1 MRAWLGFCLAKPV
14 LTLVVINLLATLLV
28 YVPLYENTDGYI
40 HLAFSGL
47 SLDNIYRYWDGP
59 LYMVVAKTFYQ
70 AGAPELLAFTDL
82 SPGYYAAHFPGYP
95 ATIRAFSYI
104 FGYANGM
111 IAATIAAT
119 SLSLWVLH
127 QLLKDLG
134 LSDKAL
140 WLGLVFIFLPP
151 RWLIYHSVGAAEPL
165 FLLEFFSF
173 ILFFRRKQYWL
184 AGLAGAAAAL
194 TRSPGI
200 LLLGVYALLIICEY
214 YRATS
219 RPSVGYIVRRQDEA
233 KELQK
238 DLGLSDKALWLG
250 LVFIFLPPRWLIY
263 HSVGAAE
270 PLFLLE
276 FFSFILFFRR
286 KQYWLAGLA
295 GAAAALTRSPGIL
308 LLGVY
313 ALLIICE
320 YYRATSRPSVGYIVR
335 RQLLPML
342 PFAAAP
348 LLLFG
353 LYHMQYGDF
362 FAYFH
367 SGDNVHLTGAPFSSI
382 WPSSVGYNWSEAT
395 LWIYLL
401 NAVGILLLWRAGHY
415 DLALFAAAFYI
426 PLIFVAHHDL
436 VRYMLPIFPLSLLI
450 AYQRFIIGREFKLA
464 MLLIV
469 PAIYIYTWSGVQTN
483 LAPADAMQQL
493 LTLIG

>member
-14 LTLVVINLLATLLV
+14 LTLVIINLLATLLV

-70 AGAPELLAFTDL
+70 AGAPELFAFTDL

-184 AGLAGAAAAL
+184 AGLAGAAAVL

-200 LLLGVYALLIICEY
+200 LLLGVYALLIIWEY

-219 RPSVGYIVRRQDEA
+219 RPSVGYI
-233 KELQK
+233 L
-238 DLGLSDKALWLG
+238 
-250 LVFIFLPPRWLIY
+250 
-263 HSVGAAE
+263 
-270 PLFLLE
+270 
-276 FFSFILFFRR
+276 
-286 KQYWLAGLA
+286 
-295 GAAAALTRSPGIL
+295 
-308 LLGVY
+308 
-313 ALLIICE
+313 
-320 YYRATSRPSVGYIVR
+320 R

-450 AYQRFIIGREFKLA
+450 AYQQFIVGREFKLA

-483 LAPADAMQQL
+483 LAPADAMQRL